1 MKKNIFKVVLFAV
14 LAAPAFTSCE
24 LDQYPTTSI
33 PNEESWMK
41 TSDAENF
48 RNYIMQTIR
57 SFSTQGYYSSDYYVD
72 YFQPGLAFG
81 NRNGQAY
88 SWQFIST
95 DTEGTWSSN
104 YAYIANIN
112 NYINN
117 CDGVSP
123 KLEDYDSEEEYNAD
137 VKKLEQFKA
146 EAYFARAWAYFNMAI
161 RYCKDYEPETAGTDL
176 GLPLVKEVDI
186 NAKPAR
192 ATLEETFA
200 LIRSDIAEAQKLVN
214 ADEAL
219 GTDVVSPVVIK
230 CLLARV
236 ALWMHDYQVAYD
248 TANEIIG
255 TPGLTLID
263 NVDDL
268 VAQFSEGGVEQIFVP
283 AMNPDERAE
292 WSGTVFSFS
301 SSSSAFQP
309 DMIPAKST
317 IDAYDLGDIR
327 FQAFFTNVD
336 VNENDN
342 TATVYLFN
350 KFKNN
355 PALNQQGDS
364 PYALYNSPAAF
375 RLPEFYLIA
384 AEAAYRLNDNRN
396 AAALLNTLRTSRNV
410 EASNAT
416 AGDPLFNAIKNEW
429 KLEYIG
435 EGQRLFGLKRWHDG
449 FTRSTAAQ
457 DPSVV
462 YQTNPEK
469 FIGLSITPDNYRWV
483 WEIPSND
490 LETNKNLV
498 PNWQ

>member
-1 MKKNIFKVVLFAV
+1 MKKSIFKVVLFAV

-33 PNEESWMK
+33 PNEESWLK

-57 SFSTQGYYSSDYYVD
+57 SLSTQGYYSSDFYVD

-123 KLEDYDSEEEYNAD
+123 DSEDYKSEEEYNKD

-146 EAYFARAWAYFNMAI
+146 EAYFARAWAYYNMAI
-161 RYCKDYEPETAGTDL
+161 RYCKDYEPETAETDL
-176 GLPLVKEVDI
+176 GLPLVTEVDI
-186 NAKPAR
+186 NGKPAR
-192 ATLEETFA
+192 ATLAQTFA
-200 LIRSDIAEAQKLVN
+200 LIRADIDKALEFVN
-214 ADEAL
+214 AEEAL
-219 GTDVVSPVVIK
+219 GTDAVSPVVIK

-248 TANEIIG
+248 TAKEIVN
-255 TPGLTLID
+255 TPGLNLID
-263 NVDDL
+263 NTDDL
-268 VAQFSEGGVEQIFVP
+268 VAQFSEGGAEQIFVP
-283 AMNPDERAE
+283 AMNPDERSE
-292 WSGTVFSFS
+292 WSGTVFTFS
-301 SSSSAFQP
+301 SSSSAYQP
-309 DMIPAKST
+309 DMIPSLAT
-317 IDAYDLGDIR
+317 VDAYEVTDIR
-327 FQAFFTNVD
+327 FPAFFTSVD

-342 TATVYLFN
+342 EATVYLFN

-355 PALNQQGDS
+355 PALNQKGDS
-364 PYALYNSPAAF
+364 PYAMYNSPAAF

-384 AEAAYRLNDNRN
+384 AEAAYRLNDATN
-396 AAALLNTLRTSRNV
+396 AATMLNTLRTNRGV
-410 EASNAT
+410 GASTAT
-416 AGDPLFNAIKNEW
+416 TGDPLFNAIKNEW

-449 FTRSTAAQ
+449 FTRNQAAQ
-457 DPSVV
+457 DATIV
-462 YQTNPEK
+462 YQTNPDK
-469 FIGLSITPDNYRWV
+469 YIGLSITPDNYRWV

>member
-33 PNEESWMK
+33 PNEESWLK

-57 SFSTQGYYSSDYYVD
+57 SFSTQGYYSTDYYVD
-72 YFQPGLAFG
+72 YYQPGLGFG

-95 DTEGTWSSN
+95 DTEGTWSTN
-104 YAYIANIN
+104 YSYIANIN

-117 CDGVSP
+117 CDLVSP
-123 KLEDYDSEEEYNAD
+123 KAEDYDDEEAYNAD
-137 VKKLEQFKA
+137 VDKLEQFKA
-146 EAYFARAWAYFNMAI
+146 EAYFARAWAYYNMAI

-176 GLPLVKEVDI
+176 GLPLVTEVDI
-186 NAKPAR
+186 NAKPSR
-192 ATLEETFA
+192 ATLEATFA
-200 LIRSDIAEAQKLVN
+200 FIRADLDAALSHVKEA
-214 ADEAL
+214 DAL

-230 CLLARV
+230 SLLARV
-236 ALWMHDYQVAYD
+236 ALWMHDYQVAFD
-248 TANEIIG
+248 TANEVIG

-263 NVDDL
+263 NSDDL
-268 VAQFSEGGVEQIFVP
+268 VAQFTEGGAEQIFVP
-283 AMNPDERAE
+283 AMNTDERSE
-292 WSGTVFSFS
+292 WSGTVFNFS
-301 SSSSAFQP
+301 PSNNAYSP
-309 DMIPAKST
+309 DMIPSRAT
-317 IDAYDLGDIR
+317 VDAYGVGDIR

-355 PALNQQGDS
+355 AALNQSGDS
-364 PYALYNSPAAF
+364 PYAQYNSPAAF

-384 AEAAYRLNDNRN
+384 AEAAYRLNDERT
-396 AAALLNTLRTSRNV
+396 AASLLGTLQNSRG
-410 EASNAT
+410 NAT
-416 AGDPLFNAIKNEW
+416 TAIPTGDALFSAIKNEW

-449 FTRSTAAQ
+449 FARNAAAQ
-457 DPSVV
+457 NASII